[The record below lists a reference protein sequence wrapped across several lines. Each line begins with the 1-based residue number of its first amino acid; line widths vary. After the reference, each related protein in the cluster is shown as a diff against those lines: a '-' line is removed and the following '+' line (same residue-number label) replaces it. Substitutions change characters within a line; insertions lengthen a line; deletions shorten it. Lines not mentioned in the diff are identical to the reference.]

1 MRSLRIAA
9 VLWLALGAAWC
20 RADSPIVLMVGGMNK
35 IIYLPAIVAQRQGYF
50 RKLGLHVEVV
60 SEPAGSNAEDELIA
74 GAVQGVVG
82 FYDHCI
88 DLQSK
93 GYAIESVIQLTRVPG
108 EVELTQAGRAG
119 ADLRAIGARR
129 LGVTD
134 IGSST
139 DFLSRYL
146 ALRAGLQ
153 PSQYRLVPVDAGDRF
168 MEALRAGHIDAG
180 MTTDPTVTRLLDA
193 QGARILVDL
202 RSVRG
207 MRSALG
213 GDYPAS
219 SVYMQRA
226 WVDAH
231 PSQVRGIVQAFLMA
245 LRYLRSHDAATVV
258 ASLPPAFVEGHRAA
272 YVKALQAFRP
282 EYSPDGRMPADGPT
296 TVLAVL
302 QAINPD
308 VRGGD
313 IDLSRTYTEKF
324 LPRRG
329 LAPPA
334 GR

>member
-1 MRSLRIAA
+1 MGTTTFTRSLRIAA
-9 VLWLALGAAWC
+9 VLWLALGAALC
-20 RADSPIVLMVGGMNK
+20 RAGPPVVLMVGGMNK

-93 GYAIESVIQLTRVPG
+93 GYSIESVIQLTQVPG
-108 EVELTQAGRAG
+108 EVELTRAGRTG

-153 PSQYRLVPVDAGDRF
+153 PSAYRLIPVDAGDRF
-168 MEALRAGHIDAG
+168 ISALGAGRIDAG

-193 QGARILVDL
+193 HRARILVDL
-202 RSVRG
+202 RSLRG
-207 MRSALG
+207 MRAALG

-226 WVDAH
+226 WVDTH
-231 PSQVRGIVQAFLMA
+231 PREVRGIVRAFLMA
-245 LRYLRSHDAATVV
+245 LRYLRTHDAASVV
-258 ASLPPAFVEGHRAA
+258 ASLPPAFVEGHRRA
-272 YVKALQAFRP
+272 YVQALQAFRGK
-282 EYSPDGRMPADGPT
+282 YSPDGRMPPDGPA

-302 QAINPD
+302 KAINPD
-308 VRGGD
+308 IRGGD
-313 IDLSRTYTEKF
+313 IDLSRTYTERF
-324 LPRRG
+324 LPH
-329 LAPPA
+329 
-334 GR
+334 

>member
-1 MRSLRIAA
+1 MRILRSVQIAA
-9 VLWLALGAAWC
+9 VLWLALGAAPS
-20 RADSPIVLMVGGMNK
+20 RADTPIVLMVGGMNK
-35 IIYLPAIVAQRQGYF
+35 IIYLPAIVAKRQGYF
-50 RKLGLHVEVV
+50 RELGLRVEVV

-93 GYAIESVIQLTRVPG
+93 GYSIESVIQLTQVPG
-108 EVELTQAGRAG
+108 EVELTQAGKSG

-153 PSQYRLVPVDAGDRF
+153 PSDYRLVPVDAGDRF
-168 MEALRAGHIDAG
+168 IHALRAGHIDAG

-193 QGARILVDL
+193 RRARILVDL
-202 RSVRG
+202 RSLRG
-207 MRSALG
+207 MRAALG
-213 GDYPAS
+213 GDYPAA

-231 PSQVRGIVQAFLMA
+231 PRQVRGIVQAFVMA
-245 LRYLRSHDAATVV
+245 LHYLRDHDAAAVV
-258 ASLPPAFVEGHRAA
+258 ASLPPAFVEGHRRA
-272 YVKALQAFRP
+272 YIRALQAFRSK
-282 EYSPDGRMPADGPT
+282 YSPDGRMPPDGPR
-296 TVLAVL
+296 TVLGVL

-308 VRGGD
+308 IRGGD
-313 IDLSRTYTEKF
+313 IDLSRTYTERF
-324 LPRRG
+324 L
-329 LAPPA
+329 AH
-334 GR
+334 